1 MRLGRLVYFCMPPTM
16 AVISALLPRTKP
28 MRYRDL
34 TRLLS
39 RAGFT
44 SWQGNGD
51 HEVWS
56 NGPVSVTI
64 TQTRKALAAIER
76 STQ

>member
-1 MRLGRLVYFCMPPTM
+1 
-16 AVISALLPRTKP
+16 

-44 SWQGNGD
+44 SWQGDGD